1 MPFDS
6 TNLNFYNDNSWLEVK
21 IYQFLCFLYPYDISA
36 VHKQRKSLLDFI
48 KFFFVYVEFQEI
60 ADRLGIEKE
69 FVKRQEKYKRDP
81 HKSITLADLLLL
93 LISVIVAFILALLS
107 ALLIFFSYSLINILI
122 PLIPENTTYANLFF
136 NSISLRFLILLIFL
150 IITALIYPVYFFIYY
165 KYLVNFANDINYRYF
180 TSIGRLSFMIIITI
194 IYLLVELNHAQA
206 LEDMNLRINILQR
219 MKNLVRLNRL
229 LSIKISNQNTS
240 YQEWITEHFRKI
252 EFFLWERSRWAIV
265 PISSTRETLEKD
277 FRYLLNIYLTGRYGD
292 FVWSGDIPKNFNSE
306 NKIEEKSSKDSL
318 LNKIVNFVLA
328 ITPLIILLI
337 LFIFIETEI
346 IKSKNIPQD
355 VIFFI
360 AISWLLLL
368 IDRILKLGIIDSIV
382 KIAQGIK
389 DLNK

>member
-1 MPFDS
+1 
-6 TNLNFYNDNSWLEVK
+6 
-21 IYQFLCFLYPYDISA
+21 
-36 VHKQRKSLLDFI
+36 
-48 KFFFVYVEFQEI
+48 
-60 ADRLGIEKE
+60 
-69 FVKRQEKYKRDP
+69 
-81 HKSITLADLLLL
+81 
-93 LISVIVAFILALLS
+93 
-107 ALLIFFSYSLINILI
+107 
-122 PLIPENTTYANLFF
+122 
-136 NSISLRFLILLIFL
+136 
-150 IITALIYPVYFFIYY
+150 
-165 KYLVNFANDINYRYF
+165 F

-229 LSIKISNQNTS
+229 LSIKISNQNTT
-240 YQEWITEHFRKI
+240 YQEWIKEHFKKI

-318 LNKIVNFVLA
+318 FNKIVNFVLA

-337 LFIFIETEI
+337 LFILIETEI
-346 IKSKNIPQD
+346 IKSRNIPQD
-355 VIFFI
+355 VIFLI

-368 IDRILKLGIIDSIV
+368 IDRILKLEIIHSIV
-382 KIAQGIK
+382 KIAKGIK

>member
-1 MPFDS
+1 M
-6 TNLNFYNDNSWLEVK
+6 
-21 IYQFLCFLYPYDISA
+21 
-36 VHKQRKSLLDFI
+36 
-48 KFFFVYVEFQEI
+48 
-60 ADRLGIEKE
+60 
-69 FVKRQEKYKRDP
+69 
-81 HKSITLADLLLL
+81 
-93 LISVIVAFILALLS
+93 AFILALLS
-107 ALLIFFSYSLINILI
+107 ALLRFFSYSLINILI

-240 YQEWITEHFRKI
+240 YQEWITEHFKKI

-318 LNKIVNFVLA
+318 FNKIVNFVLA
-328 ITPLIILLI
+328 ITPLIVLLI
-337 LFIFIETEI
+337 LFILIETEI
-346 IKSKNIPQD
+346 IKSRNIPQD
-355 VIFFI
+355 VIFLI